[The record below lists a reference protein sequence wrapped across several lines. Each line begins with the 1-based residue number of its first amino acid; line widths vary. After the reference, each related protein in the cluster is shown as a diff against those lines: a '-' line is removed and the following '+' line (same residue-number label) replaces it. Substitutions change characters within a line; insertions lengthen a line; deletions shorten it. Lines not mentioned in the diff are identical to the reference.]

1 MKKSY
6 LVIILVSVFIVL
18 GGLLFYNYTKNSV
31 QDDKETTENKDNIPT
46 EENNNNNNISGNYI
60 ITYTDKT
67 PKDIKAN
74 VASTLIINSDATF
87 LFKYNNCDIMPE
99 ISGKYEIKD
108 DILTLLDTANI
119 NQGKNITFTIVSNNE
134 IYLND
139 SIGCVINAQEYQKG
153 NGSFKKTNN

>member
-46 EENNNNNNISGNYI
+46 KENNTNISGNYI
-60 ITYTDKT
+60 VTYTDKAT
-67 PKDIKAN
+67 EAAKAN
-74 VASTLIINSDATF
+74 VKSTLTINSDATF
-87 LFKYNNCDIMPE
+87 LFQYNNCDMMQE

-108 DILTLLDTANI
+108 NILTLLDTDKI
-119 NQGKNITFTIVSNNE
+119 KYGKNITFTIVSNDE

-139 SIGCVINAQEYQKG
+139 SIGCVLSAQEYQKG
-153 NGSFKKTNN
+153 YGSFKKTND